1 MKISQLLARGRPTV
15 SFEFFPPK
23 TPEGEANLMRTIDAL
38 RPLGPSYVS
47 VTRTGGKPREATIE
61 LVARVEALGI
71 PAAAHITAIEATPA
85 EIEGA
90 LALVRERGIQNL
102 VTLRGDVPK
111 DPGFRRPREGF
122 RYAADLVGLVKAR
135 APELCLAGACHPEGH
150 PETRDLAVEVE
161 HLRAKVDAGL
171 DLVITNMFY
180 VNANYFAFVERLRRA
195 RIGVPVIAG
204 LMPITNLAQMRRMA
218 ELSGAEFPEALRTRL
233 EGLADDPAG
242 SLAVAVEWMTAQAAE
257 LLRGGCPGLHFYT
270 LNQSPATRAIFERLR
285 DQGLLPHPGA

>member
-23 TPEGEANLMRTIDAL
+23 TPEGETTLMRTIDAL
-38 RPLGPSYVS
+38 RPLEPSFVS

-61 LVARVEALGI
+61 LVARIEALGI

-85 EIEGA
+85 DIERA
-90 LALVRERGIQNL
+90 LTLVRARGIENL

-111 DPGFRRPREGF
+111 DPAFRRPAEGF
-122 RYAADLVGLVKAR
+122 RYAADLVAFVKAR

-150 PETRDLAVEVE
+150 PETRNLPVEVE

-180 VNANYFAFVERLRRA
+180 VNAHYFSFVDRVRRA
-195 RIGVPVIAG
+195 GIGVPVVAG

-218 ELSGAEFPEALRTRL
+218 ELSGSEFPEALRARIERL
-233 EGLADDPAG
+233 AGDAAG
-242 SLAVAVEWMTAQAAE
+242 SLEAAVEWTTRQASE

-285 DQGLLPHPGA
+285 DQGLLPRAGA

>member
-1 MKISQLLARGRPTV
+1 VKISQLLARGRPTV

-23 TPEGEANLMRTIDAL
+23 TPEGEAALVRTIDAL

-61 LVARVEALGI
+61 LVARIERLGI
-71 PAAAHITAIEATPA
+71 PAAAHMTAIEATRA
-85 EIEGA
+85 DIGEA
-90 LALVRERGIQNL
+90 LTLVGVRGIENI

-111 DPGFRRPREGF
+111 DPDFKRPADGF
-122 RYAADLVGLVKAR
+122 RYAADLVAFVKHR

-161 HLRAKVDAGL
+161 HLHAKVDAGL

-180 VNANYFAFVERLRRA
+180 VNARYFAFVERVRKA
-195 RIGVPVIAG
+195 GITVPVIAG
-204 LMPITNLAQMRRMA
+204 LMPIANLAQMRRMA
-218 ELSGAEFPEALRTRL
+218 ELSGAEFPSPLRDRL
-233 EGLADDPAG
+233 ERLADDPAG

-270 LNQSPATRAIFERLR
+270 LNQSPATRAIFEQLR
-285 DQGLLPHPGA
+285 AQGLLAS

>member
-1 MKISQLLARGRPTV
+1 VKISQLLAGGRPLV

-23 TPEGEANLMRTIDAL
+23 TPEGEASLMRTIDAL

-61 LVARVEALGI
+61 LVARIEALGI

-85 EIEGA
+85 DIDAA
-90 LALVRERGIQNL
+90 LALAQARGIRNL

-111 DPGFRRPREGF
+111 DPAFRRPAEGF
-122 RYAADLVGLVKAR
+122 RYAADLVAFVKGR

-150 PETRDLAVEVE
+150 PETRDLPVEVE

-180 VNANYFAFVERLRRA
+180 VNANYFAFVDRLRHAGVR
-195 RIGVPVIAG
+195 VPVIAG

-218 ELSGAEFPEALRTRL
+218 ELSGAAFPDALRTRL
-233 EGLADDPAG
+233 EQLADDPAG

-257 LLRGGCPGLHFYT
+257 LLRAGCPGLHFYT

-285 DQGLLPHPGA
+285 DQGLLPRPGA

>member
-1 MKISQLLARGRPTV
+1 VKISQLLARGRPLV

-23 TPEGEANLMRTIDAL
+23 TPEGEASLMRTIDAL

-61 LVARVEALGI
+61 LVARIEALGI

-85 EIEGA
+85 DIDAA
-90 LALVRERGIQNL
+90 LALAQARGIRNL

-111 DPGFRRPREGF
+111 DPAFRRPAAGF
-122 RYAADLVGLVKAR
+122 RYAAELVTFVKQR

-150 PETRDLAVEVE
+150 PETRDLPVEVE

-180 VNANYFAFVERLRRA
+180 VNANYFAFVDRLRHAGVR
-195 RIGVPVIAG
+195 VPVVAG

-218 ELSGAEFPEALRTRL
+218 ELSGAAFPDALRTRL
-233 EGLADDPAG
+233 EQLAGDPAG
-242 SLAVAVEWMTAQAAE
+242 SLEVAVEWMTAQAAE

-285 DQGLLPHPGA
+285 DQGLLPRPGA